1 MSNGP
6 LIRPARNATST
17 IPIVTAISAN
27 PVKGGL
33 AASLARPGGN
43 VTGNALI
50 EEISFEKNVEILHE
64 IVPGARR
71 VGLLTDPT
79 VSIYQSS
86 KKLFE
91 AAAAKKGMSPVLLH
105 ATSLQEVPKAFAEA
119 IAKRI
124 DMLIV
129 PSMAIYAD
137 VDPTMIVDL
146 AARRPGNRMTRP
158 RDDSRAK
165 FSAGEAHRWR
175 NREPARLPGEPPGVE
190 GHERFAPPAGSMMQR
205 IGEIEALPQIA
216 KRPLYRGTVLDI
228 DMGEGKQVLEYPA
241 YIGAR
246 LPINT
251 AQHPFEFE
259 HHGLGD
265 EQLCAAFQD
274 AAGGLLLRARLR
286 AGVFAHVVAREDV
299 GVERQHQRLRGR
311 GALSRTAGS
320 KSAGRWRPRPL
331 SIPNPDSITAG
342 AWCTTRTSAFPFFTA
357 KVTRLPCRIP
367 SSRLTALGIVTWPL
381 LVTVD
386 SSMPP
391 SVDVLP
397 GKDCITDSRRNS
409 RLRAAAYVDRIVK
422 GAKPAD
428 LPVEQ
433 PTKFELVINRKTA
446 KALGLGIPQ
455 QLLIRADRVI
465 E

>member
-17 IPIVTAISAN
+17 IPIVTAISSN

-146 AARRPGNRMTRP
+146 AAR
-158 RDDSRAK
+158 
-165 FSAGEAHRWR
+165 H
-175 NREPARLPGEPPGVE
+175 RLPTIYASDSFVG
-190 GHERFAPPAGSMMQR
+190 
-205 IGEIEALPQIA
+205 
-216 KRPLYRGTVLDI
+216 
-228 DMGEGKQVLEYPA
+228 
-241 YIGAR
+241 
-246 LPINT
+246 
-251 AQHPFEFE
+251 
-259 HHGLGD
+259 
-265 EQLCAAFQD
+265 
-274 AAGGLLLRARLR
+274 AGGLAFYGFSSARFFANA
-286 AGVFAHVVAREDV
+286 AGF
-299 GVERQHQRLRGR
+299 
-311 GALSRTAGS
+311 
-320 KSAGRWRPRPL
+320 
-331 SIPNPDSITAG
+331 
-342 AWCTTRTSAFPFFTA
+342 
-357 KVTRLPCRIP
+357 
-367 SSRLTALGIVTWPL
+367 
-381 LVTVD
+381 
-386 SSMPP
+386 
-391 SVDVLP
+391 
-397 GKDCITDSRRNS
+397 
-409 RLRAAAYVDRIVK
+409 VDRILKGVK
-422 GAKPAD
+422 PGD
-428 LPVEQ
+428 LPFEQ
-433 PTKFELVINRKTA
+433 PTQFEMVINLKTA
-446 KALGLGIPQ
+446 GVLGIKIPQ
-455 QLLIRADRVI
+455 SVLLRADRVI